1 MVRLHKIEYV
11 KMKYVV
17 EYLWKKFL
25 FFVEIYKKMVYTIN
39 IFEKGGFFT

>member
-25 FFVEIYKKMVYTIN
+25 FSLN

>member
-11 KMKYVV
+11 KMKCVV

-25 FFVEIYKKMVYTIN
+25 FSLKYTKKWCIL
-39 IFEKGGFFT
+39 

>member
-25 FFVEIYKKMVYTIN
+25 FSLKYTKNGVYYKHI
-39 IFEKGGFFT
+39 

>member
-17 EYLWKKFL
+17 ENLWKKFL
-25 FFVEIYKKMVYTIN
+25 FSLKYTKNGVYYKHI
-39 IFEKGGFFT
+39 

>member
-1 MVRLHKIEYV
+1 MVRLHKIEYA

-25 FFVEIYKKMVYTIN
+25 FSLKYTKKGVYYKHI
-39 IFEKGGFFT
+39 